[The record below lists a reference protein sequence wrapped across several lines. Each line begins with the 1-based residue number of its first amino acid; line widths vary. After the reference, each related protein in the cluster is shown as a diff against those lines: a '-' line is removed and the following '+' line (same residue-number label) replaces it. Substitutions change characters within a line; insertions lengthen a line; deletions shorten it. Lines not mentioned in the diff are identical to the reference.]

1 VFLLLFSTLLR
12 KGTTVINMEL
22 QPENDM
28 QVTIDCIGI
37 LKERNVDVEQKVSRL
52 GKNAQ
57 CSSGGSSGGSSGSSS
72 TGSPVSGLAQK
83 KRSTRCRLVFRCRL
97 PTSNASGQPEIL
109 QVVSSPILCTQ
120 PLGTPEICKMS
131 LNECELSGGRELF
144 IIGKN
149 FLKDTRVI
157 FKNGTWNRSCEPDKE
172 YLHSVRAL
180 MP

>member
-1 VFLLLFSTLLR
+1 
-12 KGTTVINMEL
+12 MEL

-28 QVTIDCIGI
+28 QATIDCIGI

-52 GKNAQ
+52 GKTQDVLSAPNSVNGNTQA
-57 CSSGGSSGGSSGSSS
+57 SIGPGG
-72 TGSPVSGLAQK
+72 GLAQK
-83 KRSTRCRLVFRCRL
+83 KRSTRCRLVFRCRIP
-97 PTSNASGQPEIL
+97 PTVTHMSETL

-131 LNECELSGGRELF
+131 MIECSISGAKELF

-157 FKNGTWNRSCEPDKE
+157 FKNGAWNRSCEPDKE
-172 YLHSVRAL
+172 YLHSVSDYL
-180 MP
+180 QTTVIIIHSYK